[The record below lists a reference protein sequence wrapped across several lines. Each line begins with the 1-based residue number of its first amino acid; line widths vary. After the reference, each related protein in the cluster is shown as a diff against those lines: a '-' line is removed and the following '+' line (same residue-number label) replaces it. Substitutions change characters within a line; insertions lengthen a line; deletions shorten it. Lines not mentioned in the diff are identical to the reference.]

1 MTDPIQPAQKIA
13 AMTVAAFVN
22 NQKTYW
28 NQKVKGVPARPAVG
42 GQPPIAA
49 ITAEEYLTALGAG
62 NVEALDAAYGQP
74 PA

>member
-13 AMTVAAFVN
+13 AMTVAAYVN

-28 NQKVKGVPARPAVG
+28 NQKANGVPARPSMG
-42 GQPPIAA
+42 GQPATAA
-49 ITAEEYLTALGAG
+49 ITAEEYLTALGAS